1 MAKRRSCWYC
11 LYAVGLDRSDQA
23 MPCGWLML
31 YRSAGE
37 LGKTCFRGD
46 KTSVGKVGARCEEAE
61 VQRRES
67 LAPDRNV

>member
-1 MAKRRSCWYC
+1 
-11 LYAVGLDRSDQA
+11 

-31 YRSAGE
+31 YTSAGE

-46 KTSVGKVGARCEEAE
+46 ETSVGKVGTRCEEAE

-67 LAPDRNV
+67 LAPDRSV